1 MAEVQRRG
9 YGWRSIFLINLPI
22 GAAVIASLSLIPE
35 IEANPGE
42 KVDKLGTLVFGT
54 AIILVVLPLIEGQV
68 FGWLRWAFTAIAA
81 GVALGLGF
89 FMALR
94 ATKDRAGQSQLL
106 PAALLRNR
114 DYMAGL
120 LHVAVLFSVI
130 IGLVMVL
137 GIARTAS
144 LGLVSGS

>member
-54 AIILVVLPLIEGQV
+54 AIILVVLPLIEGPV
-68 FGWLRWAFTAIAA
+68 SPWVLAFLWPCGRRRIAPVNRNCFLRPCCETATIW
-81 GVALGLGF
+81 
-89 FMALR
+89 
-94 ATKDRAGQSQLL
+94 
-106 PAALLRNR
+106 PACCMWR
-114 DYMAGL
+114 
-120 LHVAVLFSVI
+120 FCFQ
-130 IGLVMVL
+130 
-137 GIARTAS
+137 
-144 LGLVSGS
+144 